1 MHASMSGKLGTRVCT
16 QRFSAL
22 LLAPIGIVCI
32 FVASV
37 EHGRL
42 RAENDTLRQKLEA
55 MNRE

>member
-1 MHASMSGKLGTRVCT
+1 MSGKLGTRVCT